1 MITSD
6 MDPNIAPPMANIR
19 RTKKPLNPGRDS
31 QAFGSNGAPRSPPL
45 ITTLLQLRCLVAT
58 FTTTTPLVAFT
69 PSLHRRC
76 YAAPSLPIFFAISS
90 CLSHSSSLTFHKEFL
105 EQMTIRN
112 QFQITLPFARVEVEK
127 ALPEVH
133 QDGREI
139 KTSVKQD
146 AKPGLN
152 QEGKSSSRGEAQVTL
167 KPLSGNS

>member
-6 MDPNIAPPMANIR
+6 MDPNIAPPIANIR

-45 ITTLLQLRCLVAT
+45 RYNAAPASLLGCHLHNHHSSRCLHTV
-58 FTTTTPLVAFT
+58 
-69 PSLHRRC
+69 
-76 YAAPSLPIFFAISS
+76 APSPLLRRPITADLLCHFFLSQPLLISDLPQS
-90 CLSHSSSLTFHKEFL
+90 
-105 EQMTIRN
+105 
-112 QFQITLPFARVEVEK
+112 TLPFARVEVEE
-127 ALPEVH
+127 ALPEAH

-152 QEGKSSSRGEAQVTL
+152 QEGESSSRGEAQVTL